1 MKQIILMLSGIV
13 IILFASSCNVTGI
26 VAQKTQTSIHRLTKS
41 KLPQI
46 TEIEVTTNQPDSFYK
61 MSVARIASLKTG
73 QRQVVEKGGALAK
86 NSPVSVNKGLFES
99 GIDSYP
105 QYLLLD
111 YAKGLKKY
119 AVAKNFDTT
128 RAFIINMAIRSGKKR
143 FFVINLQNMTIENAG
158 IVSHG
163 NAGMRFSPERSY
175 SNAHGS
181 NCTSLGKYKIGNPY
195 MGGFGLAYK
204 LYGLDAGNSNA
215 YERGVVLHAMGC
227 VPYRETDM
235 PSCQSEGCPAVSVQF
250 LIEIQ
255 KIIDRAERPVL
266 LWILDSSLENNLV
279 KK

>member
-128 RAFIINMAIRSGKKR
+128 RAFIINMALRSGKKR

-163 NAGMRFSPERSY
+163 NAGTRFSPGRSY

-181 NCTSLGKYKIGNPY
+181 NCTLLRKYKIG
-195 MGGFGLAYK
+195 K
-204 LYGLDAGNSNA
+204 S
-215 YERGVVLHAMGC
+215 
-227 VPYRETDM
+227 
-235 PSCQSEGCPAVSVQF
+235 
-250 LIEIQ
+250 
-255 KIIDRAERPVL
+255 
-266 LWILDSSLENNLV
+266 
-279 KK
+279 